1 MQITAAFMEKAD
13 GAVTRRN
20 IKLEAV
26 ELEDPREDD
35 DPIKVTSRGVCGTDP
50 GIIHGLEPVP
60 APGVARAASGAGI
73 VGAIDDSDDHK
84 RNKPIVRMR

>member
-20 IKLEAV
+20 IKPEAV
-26 ELEDPREDD
+26 ELEDPREDKVL
-35 DPIKVTSRGVCGTDP
+35 IKVTSRDACGTDQ

-60 APGVARAASGAGI
+60 APGVLGHDGAGI
-73 VGAIDDSDDHK
+73 VGAIDDSDDHEMIT
-84 RNKPIVRMR
+84 PILRMR